1 MLQKRLNL
9 KLKRVE
15 RIVLRFLARKV
26 GEMMNIDVVKL
37 SQNGDR

>member
-15 RIVLRFLARKV
+15 RIVLRFLVRKV